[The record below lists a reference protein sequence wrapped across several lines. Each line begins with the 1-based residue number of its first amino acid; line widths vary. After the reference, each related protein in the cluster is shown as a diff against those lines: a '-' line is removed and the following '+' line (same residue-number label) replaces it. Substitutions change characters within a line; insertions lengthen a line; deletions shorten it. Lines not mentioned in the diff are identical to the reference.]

1 MTQRRSRSVWRAMTD
16 KFAIYRVIA
25 PFRSRLQ
32 RRLREERM
40 TADAET
46 FARVLSPD
54 GRHAEAARLLW
65 ELLREQAFVADF
77 RPDPNDDL
85 SKVYAM
91 GPEEVRDDV
100 VDPLLD
106 RLGLSVSGMDFTG
119 FDFASITTP
128 KDISEFVAKIA
139 EAQNW
144 RP

>member
-1 MTQRRSRSVWRAMTD
+1 
-16 KFAIYRVIA
+16 
-25 PFRSRLQ
+25 
-32 RRLREERM
+32 M
-40 TADAET
+40 TADADT

-54 GRHAEAARLLW
+54 GLYAEAARLLW

-77 RPDPNDDL
+77 RPDTNDDL
-85 SKVYAM
+85 SRVYAM

-100 VDPLLD
+100 IDPLLD

-139 EAQNW
+139 EAQNGDVE
-144 RP
+144 RKAR